1 MKSQSLPMSI
11 LALLDSIINEAV
23 SKISEFTTKPTAF
36 SRYRVIDVSKLIML
50 IINMQSE
57 SIQKELFKNISLS
70 GCSITA
76 SAFVQAKA
84 KLKPDIFRYI
94 F

>member
-1 MKSQSLPMSI
+1 MKSQSLPVNI

-36 SRYRVIDVSKLIML
+36 GRHRVNDVSKLIML

-57 SIQKELFKNISLS
+57 SIQKELFKNI
-70 GCSITA
+70 
-76 SAFVQAKA
+76 
-84 KLKPDIFRYI
+84 
-94 F
+94 